1 MSRIRVNL
9 RSAGLDDAAA
19 IARVHV
25 TTWRVAYAGVVPD
38 AYLVDMTE
46 VGQMRSW
53 RRLLGRPQAEETILV
68 AEVESAAASANDTG
82 GPQVVGF
89 GSCGPSRP
97 YGLPYGGEVFTLYVA
112 EDWQGRGI
120 GRALIRAL
128 FADLVVRD
136 KRDAVIWVLSAN
148 PARFFYEAVGGS
160 AVAERKETFAGTLL
174 DETGY
179 AWPDLESWLA
189 ISRNG
194 ESGGESGGES
204 DGEAR
209 S

>member
-1 MSRIRVNL
+1 MSRARLNL
-9 RSAGLDDAAA
+9 RSAGLNDAGP

-25 TTWRVAYAGVVPD
+25 TTWRAAYAGLVPD
-38 AYLVDMTE
+38 TYLVGMTE
-46 VGQMRSW
+46 VGQMRFW

-68 AEVESAAASANDTG
+68 AEIESAASATSAGSAASDG

-97 YGLPYGGEVFTLYVA
+97 YGLPYGGEVFTLYVTD
-112 EDWQGRGI
+112 DWQGRGI

-128 FADLVVRD
+128 FVDLVARGNS
-136 KRDAVIWVLSAN
+136 DALIWVLSAN

-160 AVAERKETFAGTLL
+160 SVAERKEAFAGAML
-174 DETGY
+174 DETAY

-189 ISRNG
+189 IAR
-194 ESGGESGGES
+194 GGAERGR
-204 DGEAR
+204 EAWQ
-209 S
+209 

>member
-1 MSRIRVNL
+1 VSRIRVNL

-112 EDWQGRGI
+112 EDWQGR
-120 GRALIRAL
+120 
-128 FADLVVRD
+128 D

-189 ISRNG
+189 ISRD
-194 ESGGESGGES
+194 GESGGES
-204 DGEAR
+204 DGESDGEAR

>member
-1 MSRIRVNL
+1 VSRARLNL
-9 RSAGLDDAAA
+9 RPAGLNDAGP

-25 TTWRVAYAGVVPD
+25 TTWRAAYAGLVPD
-38 AYLVDMTE
+38 TYLVGMTE
-46 VGQMRSW
+46 VGQMRLW

-68 AEVESAAASANDTG
+68 AEIESAASAASAG

-97 YGLPYGGEVFTLYVA
+97 YGLPYRGEIFTLYVTD
-112 EDWQGRGI
+112 DWQGRGI

-128 FADLVVRD
+128 FVDLVARGS
-136 KRDAVIWVLSAN
+136 RDALIWVLSAN

-160 AVAERKETFAGTLL
+160 PVAERKEAFAGAML

-189 ISRNG
+189 IAP
-194 ESGGESGGES
+194 GGAARS
-204 DGEAR
+204 GEAR
-209 S
+209 P

>member
-1 MSRIRVNL
+1 MSRARLNL
-9 RSAGLDDAAA
+9 RSAGLNDAGP

-25 TTWRVAYAGVVPD
+25 ATWRAAYAGLVPD
-38 AYLVDMTE
+38 TYLVGMTE
-46 VGQMRSW
+46 VGQMRFW
-53 RRLLGRPQAEETILV
+53 RRLLGRPRAEETILV
-68 AEVESAAASANDTG
+68 AEIESAASAASAASADNAG

-97 YGLPYGGEVFTLYVA
+97 YGLPYRGEIFTLYVTD
-112 EDWQGRGI
+112 DWQGRGI

-128 FADLVVRD
+128 FVDLVARGNS
-136 KRDAVIWVLSAN
+136 DALIWVLSAN

-160 AVAERKETFAGTLL
+160 PVAARKEAFAGAIL

-189 ISRNG
+189 IAR
-194 ESGGESGGES
+194 GGAERGR
-204 DGEAR
+204 EAR
-209 S
+209 Q

>member
-1 MSRIRVNL
+1 MSRARLNL
-9 RSAGLDDAAA
+9 RSAGLNDAGP

-25 TTWRVAYAGVVPD
+25 TTWRAAYAGLVPD
-38 AYLVDMTE
+38 TYLVGMTE
-46 VGQMRSW
+46 VGQMRLW

-68 AEVESAAASANDTG
+68 AEVESAASAGSAASDG

-97 YGLPYGGEVFTLYVA
+97 YGLPYRGEIFTLYVTD
-112 EDWQGRGI
+112 DWQGRGI
-120 GRALIRAL
+120 GRALIQAL
-128 FADLVVRD
+128 FVDLVARGS
-136 KRDAVIWVLSAN
+136 RDALIWVLSAN

-160 AVAERKETFAGTLL
+160 PVAERKEAFAGAML

-189 ISRNG
+189 IAR
-194 ESGGESGGES
+194 GGAERGR
-204 DGEAR
+204 EAR
-209 S
+209 Q